1 MEENNMCCRY
11 FLSHSPD
18 LQPALDAVRQSNLT
32 LRLVNQLQRPLV
44 TEGEIRPTNLVPV
57 IAPSKN
63 GERSVFPMVW
73 GFNLP
78 HSRSPLV
85 NARVETAA
93 TKPTF
98 SESWRQRRC
107 IIPAS
112 CYFEW
117 EHHLN
122 PATGKKRTGDKY
134 RIWPM
139 DSSVTWLA
147 GLYRIEEI
155 SGIKVPVFAVLT
167 REPGESIRFIHNR
180 MPVILPGAAVP
191 EWINPR
197 IEPDALLEHAI
208 TDVCFEVD
216 GSRGAQ

>member
-1 MEENNMCCRY
+1 MCCRY
-11 FLSHSPD
+11 FLSPSSELRPIC
-18 LQPALDAVRQSNLT
+18 DAVRQSALT
-32 LRLVNQLQRPLV
+32 ERLTSQLNRSLY

-63 GERSVFPMVW
+63 GERSAFPMVW

-78 HSRSPLV
+78 QSRGPLV

-93 TKPTF
+93 TNPTF

-112 CYFEW
+112 YYFEW

-122 PATGKKRTGDKY
+122 PVTGKKRTGSKY
-134 RIWPM
+134 RIWPVG
-139 DSSVTWLA
+139 SSVTWLA

-155 SGIKVPVFAVLT
+155 NGINVPVFTVLT
-167 REPGESIRFIHNR
+167 REPGEKIRFIHDR
-180 MPVILPGAAVP
+180 MPVIFPDEAVD
-191 EWINPR
+191 EWIA
-197 IEPDALLEHAI
+197 PDAEPGEVLRQSMTEMK
-208 TDVCFEVD
+208 CEVD
-216 GSRGAQ
+216 QS